1 MGSPPRTSETSEA
14 SPEPRAGKPDLT
26 LGCGLLLL
34 VVGLAAGGL
43 GFRAWLALNDRE
55 PLLAGLPAG
64 GAHEREAPPPR
75 QVRRAVLIIA
85 DGLNAELA
93 LALPTLQRLAGRGIE
108 AEAVAAGPTFSRASY
123 VTWLAGLDPV
133 DSGVRTNRYRG
144 AFPLDSLPS
153 RARAG
158 GLRSLGYDEGKE
170 TLIAD
175 LFGPHLTVKLSGAEG
190 WPYVV
195 STLRGSDLALIA
207 LLAADEAGHLHGA
220 ASRQYQEAAEAVTRR
235 IGEVAAAL
243 DLEQDVLIVVNDH
256 GQLPGGGHGGMEPVV
271 RRLFLVAAGAGVAR
285 GLRLRIDQKDLAPT
299 LAHLLGLLPPAH
311 NRGWSLGWALDPGL
325 DPFFY
330 EAAFA
335 SQYPGRH
342 RVERFL
348 ASELRVSLPPGHGY
362 PRAADLVRATVG
374 NLDEAR
380 RLGWHMLQVL
390 QQRVDGGQRA
400 RLKDLRL
407 RRGIWVGLPLLAF
420 FLLMVIGGQQRL
432 LSVRFGGA
440 LLALLPPAAV
450 VAALYL
456 LDVHLSLSPGGP
468 RDLWLARMLGA
479 GGGAA
484 LLHAMLA
491 FVLPAR
497 RARAAR
503 SGSVLT
509 AAPPHRGEPAGAPR
523 AAPLG
528 RMLAGAWLFSALA
541 LAGFALTP
549 TAASAALP
557 TGRVLAGA
565 VIAWVCW
572 VAYLLAAGLA
582 LSLIGLRRV
591 DRPPPTAP

>member
-1 MGSPPRTSETSEA
+1 MSGLDGTSMTEPTT
-14 SPEPRAGKPDLT
+14 PEPRAGKPDLT
-26 LGCGLLLL
+26 LPCGLLLI

-64 GAHEREAPPPR
+64 GAHEREVPPPR

-85 DGLNAELA
+85 DGVDAELA
-93 LALPTLQRLAGRGIE
+93 LSLPTLRRLAGRGIQ

-144 AFPLDSLPS
+144 ALPLDSLPS

-170 TLIAD
+170 TLLAD
-175 LFGPHLTVKLSGAEG
+175 LFGPHLTTKLSGAEA
-190 WPYVV
+190 WPQALAA
-195 STLRGSDLALIA
+195 LRGADLSLLA

-220 ASRQYQEAAEAVTRR
+220 ASQQYRDAADLVAHR

-243 DLEQDVLIVVNDH
+243 DLEQDLLVVVNDH
-256 GQLPGGGHGGMEPVV
+256 GQLPGGGHGGMEPAV
-271 RRLFLVAAGAGVAR
+271 RRLFLVGAGAGLGR
-285 GLRLRIDQKDLAPT
+285 GLKLRIDQKDLAPT

-325 DPFFY
+325 DPFFF

-335 SQYPGRH
+335 TQYPGRH

-348 ASELRVSLPPGHGY
+348 AEELRVSQPPGRHY

-374 NLDEAR
+374 NLAEAR

-390 QQRVDGGQRA
+390 QQRVDSGQRA
-400 RLKDLRL
+400 RLKELRV
-407 RRGIWVGLPLLAF
+407 RRGIFVGLSLVLVLA
-420 FLLMVIGGQQRL
+420 LMIVGGRLRL
-432 LSVRFGGA
+432 LSVRFGGS

-456 LDVHLSLSPGGP
+456 LDVRLSLSPGGP
-468 RDLWLARMLGA
+468 RDLWLLRMLGA
-479 GGGAA
+479 AGGAA
-484 LLHAMLA
+484 LVHAMLA
-491 FVLPAR
+491 FMLPGQPGGA
-497 RARAAR
+497 
-503 SGSVLT
+503 
-509 AAPPHRGEPAGAPR
+509 APR

-528 RMLAGAWLFSALA
+528 RVLAAAWLVSAVA
-541 LAGFALTP
+541 LAGFVL
-549 TAASAALP
+549 AAAAPGSALP

-572 VAYLLAAGLA
+572 VGYLLTAGLA

-591 DRPPPTAP
+591 DRAHHS

>member
-1 MGSPPRTSETSEA
+1 MTEPT
-14 SPEPRAGKPDLT
+14 SPEPAAGKPDLT
-26 LGCGLLLL
+26 LPCGLLLL

-64 GAHEREAPPPR
+64 GAHEREVPPPR

-85 DGLNAELA
+85 DGLDAELA
-93 LALPTLQRLAGRGIE
+93 LALPTLRLLAGRGVQ
-108 AEAVAAGPTFSRASY
+108 AEAAAAGPTFSRASY

-170 TLIAD
+170 TLLAD
-175 LFGPHLTVKLSGAEG
+175 LFGPHLSTKLAGPAA
-190 WPYVV
+190 WPQAVAA
-195 STLRGSDLALIA
+195 LRDSDLAVLA

-220 ASRQYQEAAEAVTRR
+220 ASQQYRDAADLVARR

-243 DLEQDVLIVVNDH
+243 DLEQDLLVVVNDH
-256 GQLPGGGHGGMEPVV
+256 GHLLGGGHGGLEPAV
-271 RRLFLVAAGAGVAR
+271 RRLFLVAAGAGLGR
-285 GLRLRIDQKDLAPT
+285 GVKLRIDQKDLAPT

-325 DPFFY
+325 DPFFF

-335 SQYPGRH
+335 TQYPGRH
-342 RVERFL
+342 RAERFL
-348 ASELRVSLPPGHGY
+348 AEELRVSLPPGHGY

-390 QQRVDGGQRA
+390 QQRVDAGQRA
-400 RLKDLRL
+400 RLKELRV
-407 RRGIWVGLPLLAF
+407 RRAVWVGLALVLTLA
-420 FLLMVIGGQQRL
+420 LVIVGGRL
-432 LSVRFGGA
+432 RVLSVRFGAA
-440 LLALLPPAAV
+440 LLALLPP
-450 VAALYL
+450 VAITAGLYL
-456 LDVHLSLSPGGP
+456 LDVRLSLSPGGP
-468 RDLWLARMLGA
+468 RDLWLVRMLGA
-479 GGGAA
+479 AGGAA
-484 LLHAMLA
+484 LVHAMLA
-491 FVLPAR
+491 FVLPGQSGVGR
-497 RARAAR
+497 RNAE
-503 SGSVLT
+503 G
-509 AAPPHRGEPAGAPR
+509 PAGGAPR

-528 RMLAGAWLFSALA
+528 RVLFAAWVISALA
-541 LAGFALTP
+541 LCGFALAP
-549 TAASAALP
+549 AAPGAALP

-572 VAYLLAAGLA
+572 VGYLLAAGLA

-591 DRPPPTAP
+591 APPHHS